1 MAMRRGLPRA
11 GRLTLDFREGRERM
25 VAERYEGAVGLE
37 RLKAHMCLAF
47 AERKHGTGAGW
58 SSDYFQ
64 GWLHGLAIADG
75 IGPENVMAAH
85 DFVRDR
91 GFERAWS
98 KPSREAM
105 RAMAVQDVDAAAGH
119 VASIRRKLEGGSL
132 HVTDEDLL
140 RAQRELDRARSFLD
154 TLPASFAAP
163 AAP

>member
-1 MAMRRGLPRA
+1 
-11 GRLTLDFREGRERM
+11 M

-47 AERKHGTGAGW
+47 AERKHGAGSGW
-58 SSDYFQ
+58 SSDYFH
-64 GWLHGLAIADG
+64 GWLRGLAVADG
-75 IGPENVMAAH
+75 IGPEIAVAAN

-98 KPSREAM
+98 KPSPEAM
-105 RAMAVQDVDAAAGH
+105 RAIAALDVDAAADRL
-119 VASIRRKLEGGSL
+119 ASIRRKVEGGSL
-132 HVTDEDLL
+132 HVTGEDLQ
-140 RAQRELDRARSFLD
+140 RAECELDRARSFLD